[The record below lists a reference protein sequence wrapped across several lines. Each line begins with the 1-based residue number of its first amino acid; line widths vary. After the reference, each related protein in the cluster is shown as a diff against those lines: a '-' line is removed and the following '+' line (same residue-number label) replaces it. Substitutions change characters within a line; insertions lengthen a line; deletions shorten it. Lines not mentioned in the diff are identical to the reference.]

1 LRERDVCLCDVLL
14 YILCMCL
21 ELQRCFPQMRHV
33 SNKTP
38 FAPFLLMRVR
48 VRRVVFANHVFR
60 IAERAATDAGLSGA
74 FRGGAQSRFAL
85 LFREF
90 LLFDGSSLRGAN
102 RERWFRVSSESKS
115 SSRCKK
121 RGGFEQNLSS
131 TTASTNVSGVVV
143 VRFGSSSRSE
153 SDSPRHRFVSS
164 LLSLLSSSRRDRE
177 GRRRRQRR
185 RRGRERGEHALLY
198 ICVRLNEFTEYDKQ
212 APRARKVVPK
222 V

>member
-1 LRERDVCLCDVLL
+1 MCLCDVLL
-14 YILCMCL
+14 YILCVCL

-131 TTASTNVSGVVV
+131 TTTSTNVSGVVV
-143 VRFGSSSRSE
+143 VRFGSRRRSE
-153 SDSPRHRFVSS
+153 SDSRRHRFVSS
-164 LLSLLSSSRRDRE
+164 LLLSLLSSSRRRDRE
-177 GRRRRQRR
+177 GRRRQQRRR

-198 ICVRLNEFTEYDKQ
+198 LCVC
-212 APRARKVVPK
+212 V
-222 V
+222 

>member
-1 LRERDVCLCDVLL
+1 
-14 YILCMCL
+14 
-21 ELQRCFPQMRHV
+21 MRHV
-33 SNKTP
+33 CLLSNKTP

-131 TTASTNVSGVVV
+131 TTTSTNVSSVVV
-143 VRFGSSSRSE
+143 VRLGSRRRRSE
-153 SDSPRHRFVSS
+153 SDSRRHRFVSS
-164 LLSLLSSSRRDRE
+164 LLLSLLSSSRRRDRE
-177 GRRRRQRR
+177 GRRRQQRRR

-198 ICVRLNEFTEYDKQ
+198 LCVC
-212 APRARKVVPK
+212 V
-222 V
+222 

>member
-1 LRERDVCLCDVLL
+1 MCVFRITTLFSLR
-14 YILCMCL
+14 
-21 ELQRCFPQMRHV
+21 MRHV
-33 SNKTP
+33 CLLSNKTP

-131 TTASTNVSGVVV
+131 TTASTNVSSVVVV
-143 VRFGSSSRSE
+143 VRFGSRRRSE
-153 SDSPRHRFVSS
+153 SDSRRHRFVSS
-164 LLSLLSSSRRDRE
+164 LLLSLLSSSRRRDRE
-177 GRRRRQRR
+177 GRRRQQRRR

-198 ICVRLNEFTEYDKQ
+198 LCVC
-212 APRARKVVPK
+212 V
-222 V
+222 